1 MARPR
6 QRRKIK
12 NPSLKLSRKTSNK
25 HFKKI
30 VVHGDPIIASNWN
43 KKETLRQKVAGGI
56 EKLYPDNVE
65 EEKDRGKIE
74 YDDNNNKEELK
85 KVLGPNVGI
94 IERDDEGNIVNVIIG
109 EDEDENEVFDKKIQ
123 PEPAKTEIV
132 KALEEEASKVF
143 KHEKY
148 QSGGEI
154 EFVKKLIERYGE
166 DYDAMFKD
174 IKLNVYQHTK
184 KQLKKKCEKYL
195 KTNS

>member
-43 KKETLRQKVAGGI
+43 KKETLRQNYKRIGLLTSLNRVAG
-56 EKLYPDNVE
+56 
-65 EEKDRGKIE
+65 
-74 YDDNNNKEELK
+74 ELK

-148 QSGGEI
+148 QSEGEI
-154 EFVKKLIERYGE
+154 EF
-166 DYDAMFKD
+166 
-174 IKLNVYQHTK
+174 
-184 KQLKKKCEKYL
+184 
-195 KTNS
+195 

>member
-43 KKETLRQKVAGGI
+43 KKETLRQNYKRIGLLTSLNRVAG
-56 EKLYPDNVE
+56 
-65 EEKDRGKIE
+65 
-74 YDDNNNKEELK
+74 
-85 KVLGPNVGI
+85 GPNVGI

-132 KALEEEASKVF
+132 KGRKF
-143 KHEKY
+143 
-148 QSGGEI
+148 I
-154 EFVKKLIERYGE
+154 
-166 DYDAMFKD
+166 
-174 IKLNVYQHTK
+174 
-184 KQLKKKCEKYL
+184 
-195 KTNS
+195 